1 MDWSSTGS
9 AKRHHNRRLG
19 LEPAHVN
26 LEVRLVSCCP
36 SRRRAN
42 CSGVPNVS
50 STPQYITLID
60 DHQMLA
66 EATIRS
72 ATHRPSIH
80 ADLHVEAGHL
90 PVGTRTRLVDAVL
103 DLTAAEPG
111 THLQVTLPA
120 GDAEILDRLRERCDD
135 LQTRSAGASCLATGT
150 IRQEATGR
158 IDP

>member
-1 MDWSSTGS
+1 M
-9 AKRHHNRRLG
+9 
-19 LEPAHVN
+19 
-26 LEVRLVSCCP
+26 
-36 SRRRAN
+36 
-42 CSGVPNVS
+42 S
-50 STPQYITLID
+50 STPQYITLTDD
-60 DHQMLA
+60 DHRLA

-111 THLQVTLPA
+111 IHLQVTLPA
-120 GDAEILDRLRERCDD
+120 GDGEILDRLRERCDD
-135 LQTRSAGASCLATGT
+135 VQIRSAGASCLATGT
-150 IRQEATGR
+150 LRREATGQ

>member
-1 MDWSSTGS
+1 M
-9 AKRHHNRRLG
+9 
-19 LEPAHVN
+19 
-26 LEVRLVSCCP
+26 
-36 SRRRAN
+36 
-42 CSGVPNVS
+42 S
-50 STPQYITLID
+50 STPQYLTLTD
-60 DHQMLA
+60 DNQILA

-90 PVGTRTRLVDAVL
+90 PAGTRTRLVDAVL

-120 GDAEILDRLRERCDD
+120 GDGEILDRLRERCDN

-150 IRQEATGR
+150 VRPAKTGQTNR
-158 IDP
+158 TG

>member
-1 MDWSSTGS
+1 M
-9 AKRHHNRRLG
+9 
-19 LEPAHVN
+19 
-26 LEVRLVSCCP
+26 
-36 SRRRAN
+36 
-42 CSGVPNVS
+42 S
-50 STPQYITLID
+50 STPQYVTLTD
-60 DHQMLA
+60 DGHLLA

-120 GDAEILDRLRERCDD
+120 GDGEILDRLRQRCAD
-135 LQTRSAGASCLATGT
+135 LEIRSAGASCLATGT
-150 IRQEATGR
+150 FRPEATG
-158 IDP
+158 PMNP

>member
-1 MDWSSTGS
+1 
-9 AKRHHNRRLG
+9 
-19 LEPAHVN
+19 
-26 LEVRLVSCCP
+26 
-36 SRRRAN
+36 
-42 CSGVPNVS
+42 VS
-50 STPQYITLID
+50 STPQYITLTDANQILPD
-60 DHQMLA
+60 
-66 EATIRS
+66 ATVRS
-72 ATHRPSIH
+72 ATHRPAIH

-120 GDAEILDRLRERCDD
+120 GDGEILERLRERCDD

-150 IRQEATGR
+150 VRQEVAGP